1 MFLFKQP
8 LPTAK
13 PSYVEEKLK
22 PFSLSTLYEDKV
34 SGGSDNVNPGL
45 KMKPLCT
52 NYVLTFKYFLRKTPC
67 LLAIIG
73 ELIVLDFCG
82 GKDMARGP
90 KIMEDPKIKFKEEPV
105 QNKWRKRF

>member
-22 PFSLSTLYEDKV
+22 PFSLPTLDEDKV
-34 SGGSDNVNPGL
+34 SRGSDNVNPGL
-45 KMKPLCT
+45 KRKPLCT
-52 NYVLTFKYFLRKTPC
+52 NYVLTFKFFSRGKKKSLS
-67 LLAIIG
+67 LAIIG

-82 GKDMARGP
+82 NCACFSNTER
-90 KIMEDPKIKFKEEPV
+90 V
-105 QNKWRKRF
+105 WRFLFVCLF

>member
-22 PFSLSTLYEDKV
+22 PFSLSTPYEDKV

-52 NYVLTFKYFLRKTPC
+52 NYVLTFKYFLRKNPC

-82 GKDMARGP
+82 VMHV
-90 KIMEDPKIKFKEEPV
+90 FLVLKESGDFLFV
-105 QNKWRKRF
+105 CLCF